1 MNIRAIRGVY
11 GFKDN
16 LLPTLSQILIQDQA
30 RLIQALCLDKTDA
43 RLEAQVLLGRALGVA
58 KSYLIAHSDEALTP
72 EQLAQYQSLIERRL
86 KGKPIA
92 YILGER
98 EFYSLN
104 FKVTPAVLIPRPDTE
119 LLVELALTHTPQN
132 QPCQVL
138 DLGTGSGVVAIS
150 IAKHRPQASVT
161 AVDQS
166 LDALAVARENATTL
180 AASNIVFTHS
190 DWYSALAGKKF
201 DVIVSN
207 PPYIEANDLHLKQGD
222 LRFEPIS
229 ALASGEDGLDSLR
242 HIIGQAHAHLLP
254 HGWLLFEHGY
264 NQAAKCRALLVEHGF
279 KQVES
284 KRDLSGIERVTLGF
298 KD

>member
-1 MNIRAIRGVY
+1 MPVTIAQA
-11 GFKDN
+11 
-16 LLPTLSQILIQDQA
+16 LTQDQA
-30 RLIQALCLDKTDA
+30 QLIQTLDLDKPEA
-43 RLEAQVLLGRALGVA
+43 RLEAQVLLCRALGVA
-58 KSYLIAHSDEALTP
+58 KSYLIAHGDEALTP
-72 EQLAQYQSLIERRL
+72 EQSAQYQPLIERRL
-86 KGKPIA
+86 KGEPIA

-119 LLVELALTHTPQN
+119 LLVELALTHIPQD

-138 DLGTGSGVVAIS
+138 DLGTGSGAIAIT

-166 LDALAVARENATTL
+166 LDALAVARENADTL
-180 AASNIVFTHS
+180 GTSNIVFAQS

-207 PPYIEANDLHLKQGD
+207 PPYIEANDVHLNQGD

-229 ALASGEDGLDSLR
+229 ALASGDDGLDSLR
-242 HIIGQAHAHLLP
+242 QIVGQAHEYLLP
-254 HGWLLFEHGY
+254 QGWLLFEHGY
-264 NQAAKCRALLVEHGF
+264 NQGQKCRALLIEHGF
-279 KQVES
+279 EQV
-284 KRDLSGIERVTLGF
+284 KTIRDLSGTERVTLGV
-298 KD
+298 KA

>member
-1 MNIRAIRGVY
+1 M
-11 GFKDN
+11 
-16 LLPTLSQILIQDQA
+16 LTQDQA
-30 RLIQALCLDKTDA
+30 RFIQSLNLDKAEA
-43 RLEAQVLLGRALGVA
+43 RLEVQVLLCRALGVA

-72 EQLAQYQSLIERRL
+72 EQLVQYQSLTKRRL
-86 KGKPIA
+86 KGEPIA

-119 LLVELALTHTPQN
+119 LLVELALTHIKQN

-138 DLGTGSGVVAIS
+138 DLGTGSGAVGIS
-150 IAKHRPQASVT
+150 IAKHRHNASIT
-161 AVDQS
+161 AIDQS
-166 LDALAVARENATTL
+166 KDALAVASYNATTL
-180 AASNIVFTHS
+180 AISNITLRHS
-190 DWYSALAGKKF
+190 DWYSALAGMKF

-207 PPYIEANDLHLKQGD
+207 PPYIEADDLHLSQGD

-229 ALASGEDGLDSLR
+229 ALVSGADGLDSLR
-242 HIIGQAHAHLLP
+242 QIVGHAQQHLSAK
-254 HGWLLFEHGY
+254 GWLLLEHGY
-264 NQAAKCRALLVEHGF
+264 NQAEKCRALLLAHGF

-284 KRDLSGIERVTLGF
+284 GRDLSGIERVTLGC